1 MEQSGNSAFDHL
13 QRGLE
18 SSVNRYRFEDAER
31 HFLESIQLATAN
43 GDQYTLASALVSYGH
58 LLEKMKHLL
67 LLALVLCS
75 SVRAAV
81 PRTPLDPL
89 GKIHIAIGIPNT
101 VDPLKTIVEAEGVFS
116 PGSATYGI
124 YTAIH
129 DGRKL
134 IAPTTQG
141 VKVDRGLSPEGYLI
155 PWTAWSSG
163 PIRVRS
169 ELCSVLVKSPQGP
182 LVITTQ
188 RNTVTNTAA
197 DPQTISYFIVLRALG
212 PAGGKV
218 ADINASGNAILADNH
233 PAVIAATGPTAHGA
247 AAADALVPLLLTGK
261 LTDANAAHCD
271 QGLASAALRYDLT
284 LQPNQSVTLSFL
296 FPVLPG
302 RRAASHQWD
311 GKNPWAQLD
320 DALPNATGQLQPD
333 PPLEFYRSLNA
344 DDLFKQAEAD
354 WKNLTGRFTLKTPD
368 PRWEQALRAITGHLM
383 MCMNDNAP
391 DVAVVNYNVFNR
403 DGMYAAN
410 AFQKVGR
417 FDLSAAAIDYFLA
430 HPFNGRVQPEADNPG
445 QILWIMGQ
453 HYRFSRDD
461 AWLARVYLS
470 LQKLTALVRYYRTTP
485 GPHWVRDD
493 SLDFGDAVP
502 IEKRKQLKPGSC
514 DGFHPEYTEAYD
526 IAGLRQ
532 AAFLAQSSNHGDDAK
547 AWLALAD
554 EFFKQYAARFESKL
568 PSGYGS
574 YSVLW
579 PCALYPFDTGPA
591 FEQFQAIGPQKPTN
605 WRYFPLAK
613 AHQGLLAGNRA
624 AGHETLDI
632 HLNHE
637 QMQGWYAFD
646 EGGKSGAG
654 GWRHLNTTWNGDV
667 AMPHGWAIA
676 EVALL
681 LRDCLLH
688 EDGDRLILFPGIPDA
703 WFTDPTGIEIENL
716 PTTFGLIKMSYK
728 CQANL
733 ATLRLDGASPPG
745 GYLLK
750 LPAKTNPI
758 VKVNRTGIKPISA
771 GCYAI
776 PKDAKEIQIE
786 F

>member
-1 MEQSGNSAFDHL
+1 
-13 QRGLE
+13 
-18 SSVNRYRFEDAER
+18 
-31 HFLESIQLATAN
+31 
-43 GDQYTLASALVSYGH
+43 
-58 LLEKMKHLL
+58 MKRLL
-67 LLALVLCS
+67 LLTFALSL
-75 SVRAAV
+75 SVFAAA

-101 VDPLKTIVEAEGVFS
+101 VDPLKTIVEVEGVFS

-124 YTAIH
+124 YVWFW
-129 DGRKL
+129 DGQKL
-134 IAPTTQG
+134 IAPTMPGIKSTR
-141 VKVDRGLSPEGYLI
+141 KLHPDGYLLPTVEWGNEDGRFRQRYAATRVPCKGGQI
-155 PWTAWSSG
+155 GVTALEIEHFNDRLNVSKG
-163 PIRVRS
+163 YLYVALRS
-169 ELCSVLVKSPQGP
+169 
-182 LVITTQ
+182 
-188 RNTVTNTAA
+188 
-197 DPQTISYFIVLRALG
+197 LG

-218 ADINASGNAILADNH
+218 HHIEADPVTGSLLVDGHPAIIPLQDPDASRIAETVGVAPADQIVELALKGDMPHALKADCPDGNACG
-233 PAVIAATGPTAHGA
+233 VIRYR
-247 AAADALVPLLLTGK
+247 LPLMAG
-261 LTDANAAHCD
+261 
-271 QGLASAALRYDLT
+271 SDLFYR
-284 LQPNQSVTLSFL
+284 FL

-344 DDLFKQAEAD
+344 DDLFKQAESD

-391 DVAVVNYNVFNR
+391 DVAVINYNVFNR

-453 HYRFSRDD
+453 HCRFSRDD
-461 AWLARVYLS
+461 AWLARVYPS

-485 GPHWVRDD
+485 GPHWVQDD
-493 SLDFGDAVP
+493 ALEFGDAVP
-502 IEKRKQLKPGSC
+502 KEKRKLLKPGSC
-514 DGFHPEYTEAYD
+514 DGFHPEYTQAYD

-532 AAFLAQSSNHGDDAK
+532 AAFLAQSSNHADDAK
-547 AWLALAD
+547 AWSALAD
-554 EFFKQYAARFESKL
+554 EFFKQYAGRFEKNL

-591 FEQFQAIGPQKPTN
+591 FEQFKSIGPQKPAD
-605 WRYFPLAK
+605 WRYFPLAR

-624 AGHETLDI
+624 AGYETLNI

-676 EVALL
+676 EFALL

-688 EDGDRLILFPGIPDA
+688 EDGDRLVLFPGIPED
-703 WFTDPTGIEIENL
+703 WFTNPAGIEIANL
-716 PTTFGLIKMSYK
+716 PTNFGRINVSYT
-728 CQANL
+728 CRANL
-733 ATLRLDGASPPG
+733 ATLRLDGATPPG
-745 GYLLK
+745 GYLLM
-750 LPAKTNPI
+750 LPAKMKPI
-758 VKVNRTGIKPISA
+758 VKLNNTEIKPISP
-771 GCYAI
+771 GCYPI
-776 PKDAKEIQIE
+776 PSTTNGIQVY
-786 F
+786 FPQ

>member
-1 MEQSGNSAFDHL
+1 MKRL
-13 QRGLE
+13 
-18 SSVNRYRFEDAER
+18 
-31 HFLESIQLATAN
+31 FLLML
-43 GDQYTLASALVSYGH
+43 G
-58 LLEKMKHLL
+58 
-67 LLALVLCS
+67 LCS
-75 SVRAAV
+75 SALAAP
-81 PRTPLDPL
+81 PRTPLDPV
-89 GKIHIAIGIPNT
+89 GKIHIAIGVPNT

-116 PGSATYGI
+116 PGSASYGI
-124 YTAIH
+124 YTAVY
-129 DGRKL
+129 DGKNL
-134 IAPTTQG
+134 IAPTMPG
-141 VKVDRGLSPEGYLI
+141 VKVDRGLTPEGYLI
-155 PWTAWSSG
+155 PWTLWSAG

-169 ELCSVLVKSPQGP
+169 ELCSGRVGP
-182 LVITTQ
+182 RATADATSLIVTTQ
-188 RNTVTNTAA
+188 RNTLTNTSA
-197 DPQTISYFIVLRALG
+197 DPQSLSFFLILRALG

-218 ADINASGNAILADNH
+218 TDIKAADNVISADNH
-233 PAVIAATGPTAHGA
+233 PAVIAATAPSARGA
-247 AAADALVPLLLTGK
+247 AAADALVPLLLSAK
-261 LTDANAAHCD
+261 LPDTATAHCD

-284 LQPNQSVTLSFL
+284 LQPNQSVTLSFF

-302 RRAASHQWD
+302 RRAASHRWD

-320 DALPNATGQLQPD
+320 DALPNATGQLQPE
-333 PPLEFYRSLNA
+333 PPLTFYKSLNA
-344 DDLFKQAEAD
+344 DDLFKQAESD
-354 WKNLTGRFTLKTPD
+354 WKSLTGRVTLKTPD
-368 PRWEQALRAITGHLM
+368 PRWGQSLRAITGHLM

-391 DVAVVNYNVFNR
+391 DVAVINYNVFNR

-417 FDLSAAAIDYFLA
+417 FDLSAAAIDYFLS

-453 HYRFSRDD
+453 HYRFSGDNT
-461 AWLARVYLS
+461 WLARVYPS

-485 GPHWVRDD
+485 GTHWVRAD

-502 IEKRKQLKPGSC
+502 IEKRKELKPGAC

-532 AAFLAQSSNHGDDAK
+532 AAFLAQSSDHPDDAK
-547 AWLALAD
+547 AWSALAD
-554 EFFKQYAARFESKL
+554 DCFKQYILRFEKTLSN
-568 PSGYGS
+568 GYGS

-591 FEQFQAIGPQKPTN
+591 FDQFSSVGPQKPTN

-637 QMQGWYAFD
+637 QMHGWNAFD

-676 EVALL
+676 ELALL

-688 EDGDRLILFPGIPDA
+688 EDGDRLILFPGVPDMWYTHPA
-703 WFTDPTGIEIENL
+703 GIEIANL
-716 PTTFGLIKMSYK
+716 PTAFGPIRLSYK
-728 CQANL
+728 CEANA
-733 ATLRLDGASPPG
+733 ATLRLDGAVPPG
-745 GYLLK
+745 GYVLR
-750 LPAKTNPI
+750 LPSKTNAV
-758 VKVNRTGIKPISA
+758 VKLDNAELKPISA
-771 GCYAI
+771 GSFAI
-776 PKDAKEIQIE
+776 PKEAKELHLQ
-786 F
+786 FPR